1 MHYHALACDYDG
13 TLAPEG
19 TILPETRAALQRLR
33 DTGRH
38 VLLVTGRRLEDLQQV
53 CPDLSVFD
61 AIVSENG
68 AVYTKPSVPTPRLL
82 APAPP
87 QAFFDRLRA
96 RGVTPLDRGGVIV
109 ATVQPH
115 ETEVMD
121 AIRELGLELQVIFNK
136 GAVMV
141 LPSGVNK
148 ASGLEFAL
156 TDLGLSRHEV
166 VGVGDGE
173 NDHAFLAH
181 CELSVAVADAV
192 PSLAEAADIV
202 TRGGAGVGVVQ
213 LVDALIAG
221 DARVLTPRRP
231 RHQIPLGTR
240 DDATSFAVPA
250 RDGTILCVGGDDAA
264 RSALLTHVLRRLA
277 DESYQSC
284 VIDPAGVHG
293 ADATGKDA
301 AVTVIL
307 GVPDRAPTIAE
318 VVAALA
324 APGRHVVASL
334 AALPP
339 GEQPGFAAQ
348 LVAALSE
355 LRERTGRPHFLVVD
369 RAELVWTRDSL
380 PDGVPDGLVVA
391 TAAPDRLPPRLLAA
405 VSLVLSAGPGAAAG
419 LQAAAAPLSRQAP
432 DAREVDLSPGE
443 ALAWPMAGKAPPFR
457 LRIARD
463 TPAS

>member
-1 MHYHALACDYDG
+1 
-13 TLAPEG
+13 
-19 TILPETRAALQRLR
+19 
-33 DTGRH
+33 
-38 VLLVTGRRLEDLQQV
+38 
-53 CPDLSVFD
+53 
-61 AIVSENG
+61 
-68 AVYTKPSVPTPRLL
+68 
-82 APAPP
+82 
-87 QAFFDRLRA
+87 
-96 RGVTPLDRGGVIV
+96 
-109 ATVQPH
+109 PH

-213 LVDALIAG
+213 LVDALIAE

-231 RHQIPLGTR
+231 RHQIPLGVR
-240 DDATSFAVPA
+240 GDATSYAVPA

-293 ADATGKDA
+293 ADPTGKDA
-301 AVTVIL
+301 SVIL

-318 VVAALA
+318 VLAALA
-324 APGRHVVASL
+324 APGRNVVVSL

-348 LVAALSE
+348 LIAAVGE

-380 PDGVPDGLVVA
+380 PDGVPEGMVVA

-419 LQAAAAPLSRQAP
+419 LAAAAAPLSRGAP
-432 DAREVDLSPGE
+432 DTREVDLSPGE
-443 ALAWPMAGKAPPFR
+443 ALAWPVAGKEPPFR